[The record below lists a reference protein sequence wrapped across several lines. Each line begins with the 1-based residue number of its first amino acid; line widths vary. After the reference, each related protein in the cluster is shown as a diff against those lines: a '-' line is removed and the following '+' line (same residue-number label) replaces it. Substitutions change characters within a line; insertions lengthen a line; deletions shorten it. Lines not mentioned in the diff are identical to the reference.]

1 MPSDVTGVTGLSGR
15 YARALF
21 ELADEQ
27 KQIDSI
33 VNDMNIITSMLDESD
48 DLTRLIKSPV
58 IGRIDQQN
66 AMQALL
72 NETGISELTKNFLGV
87 VIQNRRLFS
96 LPSIIIDYLS
106 LVALARGESTAEV
119 VSAKPLTE
127 SQQQAISKALKQ
139 AVGSKVSIKSVVDE
153 TLLGGLIVKVGS
165 RMVDTSLKTKLAQL
179 HLTMKGVG

>member
-72 NETGISELTKNFLGV
+72 NETGISELTKNF
-87 VIQNRRLFS
+87 
-96 LPSIIIDYLS
+96 
-106 LVALARGESTAEV
+106 T
-119 VSAKPLTE
+119 
-127 SQQQAISKALKQ
+127 
-139 AVGSKVSIKSVVDE
+139 
-153 TLLGGLIVKVGS
+153 
-165 RMVDTSLKTKLAQL
+165 
-179 HLTMKGVG
+179 